1 MRPTDYEIRPPA
13 PRQSRWLKTLHII
26 IAVLGTAGW
35 LVVFWLLWVMTP

>member
-1 MRPTDYEIRPPA
+1 MRPIDDEHDRLL
-13 PRQSRWLKTLHII
+13 RQPGWLKALHII